1 MQDSDDDQASR
12 RNAASSNNR
21 VPYSHPRTPR
31 KARRNSG
38 DDTDGELNDGYG
50 EDYSAHHPSHS
61 GRRSNNGLG
70 WQGEFVEDADI
81 YGISPVTPLK
91 ALVATARREKAPAKH
106 KGTTAENPVAA
117 VTVPN
122 SSVS

>member
-21 VPYSHPRTPR
+21 VPYSYPRTPR
-31 KARRNSG
+31 KVRRNSG

-50 EDYSAHHPSHS
+50 EDYSVHHPSHS

-81 YGISPVTPLK
+81 YGISPVTP
-91 ALVATARREKAPAKH
+91 VTQEKAPAKR
-106 KGTTAENPVAA
+106 KGTSAENPVAA